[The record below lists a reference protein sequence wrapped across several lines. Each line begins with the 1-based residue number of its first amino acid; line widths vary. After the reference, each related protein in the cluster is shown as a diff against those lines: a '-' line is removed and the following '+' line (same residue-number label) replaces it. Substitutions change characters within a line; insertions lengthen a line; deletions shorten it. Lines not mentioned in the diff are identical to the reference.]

1 MNEQELLE
9 LGVSKEVAAKVAVA
23 STKEIESVRTQAS
36 SELSTLKAQVT
47 EREGQITELKKFK
60 GSQEELQK
68 KIADLESENKTKSV
82 EFEKK
87 LSTERKKNA
96 VRSALLSDPAGKP
109 FDADLVIQMVDLEK
123 VSVDENGKIVG
134 GFKEQVETVRKDKA
148 FLFAKPGEAFDPHG
162 APPRDG
168 VTPPAAPKPGEK
180 KTEIGEFF
188 LNEWEKERGIKKV

>member
-1 MNEQELLE
+1 MTEQELLE
-9 LGVSKEVAAKVAVA
+9 LGVAKEVAAKVAAA
-23 STKEIESVRTQAS
+23 STKELESVRTQVS
-36 SELSTLKAQVT
+36 SEVTSLKTQVT
-47 EREGQITELKKFK
+47 ERDGQITELKRFK

-68 KIADLESENKTKSV
+68 KITDLESENKTKST
-82 EFEKK
+82 EFQKA

-134 GFKEQVETVRKDKA
+134 GFKEQAETVRKDKA
-148 FLFAKPGEAFDPHG
+148 FLFAKPGEVFDPHG
-162 APPRDG
+162 APPKEG
-168 VTPPAAPKPGEK
+168 ITPTATPKTGEK
-180 KTEIGEFF
+180 KTAIGEFF